1 MTLEPNAFATEIS
14 DKLAAVD
21 EDCTMT
27 AVDFGE
33 YGTSYEIT
41 RQGSERKLYITPADN
56 TLIDMALFD
65 EKGATIASGTMFA
78 KAAMNITPEE
88 LAGIIAICL

>member
-14 DKLAAVD
+14 DKLAAAD
-21 EDCTMT
+21 EDYTMT

-56 TLIDMALFD
+56 NLIDMALFD
-65 EKGATIASGTMFA
+65 EEGATIASGTMFA
-78 KAAMNITPEE
+78 KAAMNITSEE
-88 LAGIIAICL
+88 LADIIAICL